1 MKKILIFKIIKRTPS
16 NTLRVFLYKWLLKYN
31 IGPNVKIGRSL
42 INCNTVTL
50 GDNVIIRHNNSIS
63 CDSFSVGSNTKI
75 HSGNTIIGKSSFS
88 IGENSRIIN
97 DHFIDLWNNIN
108 IGNNTWI
115 AGRGSQ
121 FWTHGSIHTKKGTKD
136 LGINIKDNVYI
147 SSNTSIAP
155 GVTIENDNLIGL
167 GSVVSKSILTKRNIV
182 AGNPAI
188 VVKQN
193 VDWRENW

>member
-1 MKKILIFKIIKRTPS
+1 MKKSFIAKIIKRTPF
-16 NTLRVFLYKWLLKYN
+16 NGLRVFFYRWLLDYN
-31 IGPNVKIGRSL
+31 IGSNVKIGRSF
-42 INCNTVTL
+42 INCKTVLL
-50 GDNVIIRHNNSIS
+50 GDNVIIRHNNNIS

-75 HSGNTIIGKSSFS
+75 HSGNTIVGKSSFS

-97 DHFIDLWNNIN
+97 DHFIDLWNNVT

-136 LGINIKDNVYI
+136 LGIYIMDNVYI
-147 SSNTSIAP
+147 GSNTSLAP
-155 GVTIENDNLIGL
+155 GVTIENDNLVGL
-167 GSVVSKSILTKRNIV
+167 GSVINKSILTKRNIV
-182 AGNPAI
+182 AGNPAM